1 MTKETSQSSKQVRLE
16 IDDQSGQISN
26 QVSNQQS
33 SATSADLPADQSQA
47 SIMNSKLPLAPNLNT
62 TVSFQS
68 TSAASDQ
75 IMNTQMIQVLDGGET
90 NLSMHELDII
100 SSFLNGRYGNL
111 CSYICTTCHLYSSIS
126 IYIV

>member
-47 SIMNSKLPLAPNLNT
+47 SIMNSNLPFPPNVNAS
-62 TVSFQS
+62 VSFQS

-75 IMNTQMIQVLDGGET
+75 VMNTQMIQVLDGGET
-90 NLSMHELDII
+90 NLSMHELDVI

-111 CSYICTTCHLYSSIS
+111 Y
-126 IYIV
+126 